1 MKWGFGERELCGF
14 IDSFSQREP
23 RFTAAAPRFNG
34 AAYWNPSANGSDTGK
49 RRALN
54 VGQQQHVWSQPTA
67 GGCGDENGT
76 TILRLDTAQAN
87 RWSLMQ

>member
-1 MKWGFGERELCGF
+1 MKWGFGERELCGL

-67 GGCGDENGT
+67 GAVVMKTEQPSCVLT
-76 TILRLDTAQAN
+76 QRRLIVGH
-87 RWSLMQ
+87 